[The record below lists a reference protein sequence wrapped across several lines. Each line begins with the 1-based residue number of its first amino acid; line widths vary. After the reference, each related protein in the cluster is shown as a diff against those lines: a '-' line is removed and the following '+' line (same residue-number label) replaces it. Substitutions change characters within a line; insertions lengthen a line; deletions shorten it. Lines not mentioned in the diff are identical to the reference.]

1 METPWSPRLRPLT
14 IGLLIVATAWAF
26 ESLAVATIL
35 PEAATE
41 LGGLSL
47 YGWAFSAF
55 LLANLV
61 TVSIAGSEV
70 DRIGPLIPFAL
81 GIGFFILGLAL
92 AAIAPTM
99 PLLVGAR
106 TVQGIGAGMLSA
118 VSFAVIG
125 GSYPDSARPRML
137 ALMSTAWVIPGLG
150 GPAIAG
156 IVGELVGWRWVF
168 AGVIPFP
175 LIAAALAGPA
185 LRALPQG
192 SGGAPDRSR
201 FIGAALL
208 AAGLGLLLAGLTQE
222 QLALLAPISLVG
234 LVLLAV
240 ALPRVLTPEA
250 LRMAPGGRSVL
261 RCRGAAMLRI
271 EKLTKTY
278 RTGDRALNAV
288 DLVVPSGQVVALI
301 GPSGAGKSTLIR
313 CVNRLVEPSSGKVSL
328 DGEDITA
335 LGSAGL
341 RKARRQM
348 GMIFQEYALV
358 ERLTVMENVLS
369 GRLGYVGFWRSLLRK
384 FPQADVDEA
393 FRLLD
398 RVGLIDMI
406 DKRADEL
413 SGGQRQR
420 VGIAR
425 ALIQNPRLLLVDE
438 PTASLD
444 PKTSRQIMR
453 LICELC
459 AERDLAAVINI
470 HDVALA
476 QMFVERIVGLKAG
489 ELAFDGKPTDMTE
502 AVLTSI
508 YGEEDW
514 QATIRNVDEEEA
526 EAEAAAL

>member
-250 LRMAPGGRSVL
+250 LRMAPGAPAAVL
-261 RCRGAAMLRI
+261 TMILLSLGFFA
-271 EKLTKTY
+271 
-278 RTGDRALNAV
+278 
-288 DLVVPSGQVVALI
+288 
-301 GPSGAGKSTLIR
+301 
-313 CVNRLVEPSSGKVSL
+313 VEPFIPLLLIELRGQSIAFGGL
-328 DGEDITA
+328 PLTA
-335 LGSAGL
+335 AAVTWTTGSWV
-341 RKARRQM
+341 
-348 GMIFQEYALV
+348 V
-358 ERLTVMENVLS
+358 ERRAASANRAHVARIGFVLIAT
-369 GRLGYVGFWRSLLRK
+369 G
-384 FPQADVDEA
+384 
-393 FRLLD
+393 
-398 RVGLIDMI
+398 VGLIAATVQPTVPPVAALLAWGFAGLGMGLAFTSMQLVTMEQSPPETLG
-406 DKRADEL
+406 RATSTLQLVHTGAIALAAGIGGAIIAKVTPLSQALLAQDAL
-413 SGGQRQR
+413 AIVALVLGFTCAGRLHAPRRSGGR
-420 VGIAR
+420 
-425 ALIQNPRLLLVDE
+425 
-438 PTASLD
+438 
-444 PKTSRQIMR
+444 
-453 LICELC
+453 
-459 AERDLAAVINI
+459 
-470 HDVALA
+470 
-476 QMFVERIVGLKAG
+476 
-489 ELAFDGKPTDMTE
+489 
-502 AVLTSI
+502 
-508 YGEEDW
+508 
-514 QATIRNVDEEEA
+514 
-526 EAEAAAL
+526 

>member
-1 METPWSPRLRPLT
+1 METPWSPHLRPLT
-14 IGLLIVATAWAF
+14 IGLLIVGTAWAF

-250 LRMAPGGRSVL
+250 LRMAPGAPAAVL
-261 RCRGAAMLRI
+261 TMILLSLGFFA
-271 EKLTKTY
+271 
-278 RTGDRALNAV
+278 
-288 DLVVPSGQVVALI
+288 
-301 GPSGAGKSTLIR
+301 
-313 CVNRLVEPSSGKVSL
+313 VEPFIPLLLIELRGQSIAFGGL
-328 DGEDITA
+328 PLTA
-335 LGSAGL
+335 AAVTWTTGSWV
-341 RKARRQM
+341 
-348 GMIFQEYALV
+348 V
-358 ERLTVMENVLS
+358 ERRAASANRAHVARIGFVLIAT
-369 GRLGYVGFWRSLLRK
+369 G
-384 FPQADVDEA
+384 
-393 FRLLD
+393 
-398 RVGLIDMI
+398 VGLIAATVQPTVPPVAALLAWGFAGLGMGLAFTSMQLVTMEQSPPETLG
-406 DKRADEL
+406 RATSTLQLVHTGAIALAAGIGGAIIAKVTPLSQALLAQDAL
-413 SGGQRQR
+413 AIVALVLGFTCAGRLHAPRRSGGR
-420 VGIAR
+420 
-425 ALIQNPRLLLVDE
+425 
-438 PTASLD
+438 
-444 PKTSRQIMR
+444 
-453 LICELC
+453 
-459 AERDLAAVINI
+459 
-470 HDVALA
+470 
-476 QMFVERIVGLKAG
+476 
-489 ELAFDGKPTDMTE
+489 
-502 AVLTSI
+502 
-508 YGEEDW
+508 
-514 QATIRNVDEEEA
+514 
-526 EAEAAAL
+526 